1 MDGRCCV
8 MYGDYEGIILA
19 SSLTVISSYFAM
31 WCILNNCLARKN
43 VFKIARSNGIFG
55 ILFLPTLKKYVVEYK
70 KTYLFHSIIYWFSLL
85 QSICF
90 ATLIIGCKH
99 GVISLWREEWSFLY
113 IFDGRNFAI
122 RN

>member
-1 MDGRCCV
+1 

-70 KTYLFHSIIYWFSLL
+70 KTYLFHSIILVLFASINMLCYIDYWMQTRSHFSL
-85 QSICF
+85 
-90 ATLIIGCKH
+90 A
-99 GVISLWREEWSFLY
+99 
-113 IFDGRNFAI
+113 
-122 RN
+122 